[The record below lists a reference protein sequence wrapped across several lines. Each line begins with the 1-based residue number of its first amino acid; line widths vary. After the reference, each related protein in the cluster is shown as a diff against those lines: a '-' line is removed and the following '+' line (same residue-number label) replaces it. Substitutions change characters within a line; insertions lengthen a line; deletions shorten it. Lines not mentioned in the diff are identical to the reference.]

1 MSASF
6 SPVVHIHFRYPLAEA
21 EKAGYVAPARYYL
34 VAFTD
39 GDSLP
44 GTCAMLARALQ
55 TGVVDSITPPVGRS
69 VMCFWSSVERAKEA
83 AARLAVALGD
93 GNAVRC
99 VHGGSSDMDV
109 RTTIT
114 EFKSGAIMT
123 CQRLVEGVNLSFC
136 SAVILGDSTDSYK
149 RLAQCFGRASRPGRP
164 PKPFASLIVCASTHN
179 LGAVEKSL
187 AAIRFADERYGYG
200 FAGSGSGGPGGSGG
214 SRSIQVSVRGAAWRT
229 RRRARRRPRP
239 RPRRTQWRPS
249 QPRRQRRLRRRPL
262 TPTSTSPTTSTATS
276 LSAATRCSSRCAS
289 GSARRCGGL
298 AAGGG
303 ADDNSVRESVRYL
316 LSLPDKPKDRT
327 ERIPFE
333 NGDGTFSPY
342 WTWNNGK
349 DNVIAEIDAKYA

>member
-214 SRSIQVSVRGAAWRT
+214 SRSIQVMLGQRARRGVEDAAEGAEAAEAEAAPDPMETEPAAPPATPETPAFDPDFDQPDDVYGDEFERSDAVLVSVREWVGSAM
-229 RRRARRRPRP
+229 RRARG
-239 RPRRTQWRPS
+239 
-249 QPRRQRRLRRRPL
+249 RRRRGRQLRARVCPL
-262 TPTSTSPTTSTATS
+262 PPFP
-276 LSAATRCSSRCAS
+276 SRQAERPHR
-289 GSARRCGGL
+289 AHPL
-298 AAGGG
+298 
-303 ADDNSVRESVRYL
+303 RE
-316 LSLPDKPKDRT
+316 
-327 ERIPFE
+327 
-333 NGDGTFSPY
+333 
-342 WTWNNGK
+342 W
-349 DNVIAEIDAKYA
+349 